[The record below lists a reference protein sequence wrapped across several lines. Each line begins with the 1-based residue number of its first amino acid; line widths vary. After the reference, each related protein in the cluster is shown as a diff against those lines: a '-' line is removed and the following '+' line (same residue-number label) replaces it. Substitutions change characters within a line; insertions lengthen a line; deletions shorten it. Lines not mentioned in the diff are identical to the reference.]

1 MRGRPAKGRWT
12 SGARRPAVPGRSGGS
27 GSRAAIARPS
37 VNAHTVSASANA
49 TIAGIEIW
57 TGIRTR
63 RGIVIETGTVIA
75 IETETGIEA

>member
-1 MRGRPAKGRWT
+1 
-12 SGARRPAVPGRSGGS
+12 
-27 GSRAAIARPS
+27 